1 MGATIVDALST
12 GQCIHLPNVKKS
24 SNLVKSYLGFD
35 PIHKQFKVLL
45 NTATPGVSD
54 EHQVLTLGTPNH
66 SWRKVKCCCIS
77 YCYPHSN
84 DGICIN
90 GGVYYV
96 AAVNMDPFVNAIVC
110 FDVKSEKLRIVYK
123 AKEDMLLWSD
133 STLVNYK
140 GALNGPPRD
149 HGVICFDVKSEK
161 FEVVNRSDDMAL
173 WGDSTLSIVSDAYLD
188 FVGMTSRGE
197 IVMSTGYLSNPFYV
211 YYNNI
216 EDNTITRVEV
226 QGMEVFMKANTATS
240 IEIGGMDAFVGCRV
254 HISLSH
260 VKDVKLM

>member
-140 GALNGPPRD
+140 GKLG
-149 HGVICFDVKSEK
+149 
-161 FEVVNRSDDMAL
+161 
-173 WGDSTLSIVSDAYLD
+173 
-188 FVGMTSRGE
+188 
-197 IVMSTGYLSNPFYV
+197 
-211 YYNNI
+211 
-216 EDNTITRVEV
+216 
-226 QGMEVFMKANTATS
+226 
-240 IEIGGMDAFVGCRV
+240 AFVGGGPGVGGVVTGQNFELWVLVRAGQ
-254 HISLSH
+254 INRTR
-260 VKDVKLM
+260 KPEPNPIR

>member
-1 MGATIVDALST
+1 MKETVSATAIYNLST
-12 GQCIHLPNVKKS
+12 GQCIHLPNVKTS

-66 SWRKVKCCCIS
+66 SWRNVKCCCIS

-140 GALNGPPRD
+140 GKLG
-149 HGVICFDVKSEK
+149 
-161 FEVVNRSDDMAL
+161 
-173 WGDSTLSIVSDAYLD
+173 
-188 FVGMTSRGE
+188 
-197 IVMSTGYLSNPFYV
+197 
-211 YYNNI
+211 
-216 EDNTITRVEV
+216 
-226 QGMEVFMKANTATS
+226 
-240 IEIGGMDAFVGCRV
+240 AFVGDGPGV
-254 HISLSH
+254 GGVVTGETTSFELW
-260 VKDVKLM
+260 VLV